1 MKVMMVWPPQQAYP
15 EALHEVCEREWLNQ
29 VQTIVG
35 GYIAQVPLYGYRFI
49 TSEDEPVLKIL
60 SAWADEDGRAK
71 GLRTNVAASRYFG
84 THLVGHVAIIAEVA
98 QPWA

>member
-15 EALHEVCEREWLNQ
+15 EALHEVDEREWLNQ

-49 TSEDEPVLKIL
+49 AEEGGKTLKIL
-60 SAWADEDGRAK
+60 TAWADEDGHAK
-71 GLRTNVAASRYFG
+71 RLQTNVGASRYFG
-84 THLVGHVAIIAEVA
+84 THLVGHVALIAEVA
-98 QPWA
+98 Q